1 LAVAS
6 GLLVLLTFV
15 IKEIIKEELKELHDS
30 LANAESQFRLENG
43 QSTIQFQL
51 LAAQEELENS
61 KLLADK
67 ERGKKTEDYSPLI
80 AKDTANARQAL
91 AHMNADFES
100 VSRLIDA
107 FPSRVKDLR
116 DLRDKSKD
124 AIEKTNKNVED
135 FLKPRP
141 EHDVGRFVVVRVAM
155 VMAIMQEIPIAVLA
169 DTTLTAA
176 HRLEGASEPPSVAQG
191 GRGVVVAGCAARAG
205 RESTRSANFWII

>member
-1 LAVAS
+1 
-6 GLLVLLTFV
+6 
-15 IKEIIKEELKELHDS
+15 
-30 LANAESQFRLENG
+30 
-43 QSTIQFQL
+43 
-51 LAAQEELENS
+51 
-61 KLLADK
+61 
-67 ERGKKTEDYSPLI
+67 
-80 AKDTANARQAL
+80 
-91 AHMNADFES
+91 
-100 VSRLIDA
+100 
-107 FPSRVKDLR
+107 VKDLR